1 MYPSNPR
8 AREDAVCVNVPGSF
22 TSGRLFLFFFLS
34 FDLLTHRGQ
43 SPQGKGE
50 RMVMDLQDQSAIL
63 EYQSNIRL
71 FGTSS
76 QVLTADDPQ
85 DDDDSSDDDEGF
97 SSEDNND
104 SEDDADDCGFENG
117 EEAENITPQSQ
128 VLENTTSIQKVLK
141 DGKTKKFQTQYHIS
155 SSQETLTATTTTP
168 VT

>member
-1 MYPSNPR
+1 MSPSNPR

-63 EYQSNIRL
+63 EYQGNIRL

-85 DDDDSSDDDEGF
+85 DDE
-97 SSEDNND
+97 EDT
-104 SEDDADDCGFENG
+104 
-117 EEAENITPQSQ
+117 IP
-128 VLENTTSIQKVLK
+128 
-141 DGKTKKFQTQYHIS
+141 
-155 SSQETLTATTTTP
+155 ATTLKVSVPRITTTLKMTLMTVALKTGRKRKISLRSP
-168 VT
+168 RFWKIPHRSRKT